1 MSMIQHGVLDARAM
15 SARATVRPWPWRRDV
30 ASAAD
35 AVSCASMSARSS
47 EGPPGEPGKWA
58 QMDLQSVIQG
68 EATGTEPGADAEFNA
83 LPDHNIGRLFGKYRI
98 TRRLGWGGMANVY
111 LAHPDGVP
119 DHEVAIKVLK
129 RAAALS
135 QATISRLIKEGQ
147 AISVI
152 RHPNVIQLVEPPGR
166 SDDGQVYLVMEL
178 LTGKPLSEIISEMFA
193 AKQVFS
199 WPRLAPLI
207 LQVCRALQATHKHK
221 IVHRDMKPSNCF
233 CTELDD
239 EPWHIKVL
247 DFGIAKVQSSGASE
261 DSIETP
267 LTQDGMF
274 VGTPHYAAPEIIERR
289 PESTI
294 DGRADIFSLGVMMYQ
309 CLTGELPFEKHR
321 KDVLAALFATARE
334 RPEPPRSRA
343 PTRDIPP
350 EVEAL
355 VMRAMEIDV
364 DKRFAN
370 VIDLAAAI
378 RATTRALRA
387 GSDSLSEL
395 SQSAGL
401 GEPTPPAAGRKDGE
415 PTLPSRAEVTPGA
428 SQRSASAKP
437 SSSSDVAATS
447 AVTPSIR
454 SVEAAS
460 ASRSGTA
467 KPPVS
472 NSDREVA
479 SESRRG
485 TAKPSV
491 SSSAE
496 AIPGASTTGKGAV
509 PAPAQPSPVPGS
521 LPSSGQSLTKRSGNE
536 ASSLQRY
543 KPLMIAGLM
552 VAGLL
557 AILALIVVETFGGAH
572 TSPNRTEAPRST
584 RPRP

>member
-1 MSMIQHGVLDARAM
+1 MSTAALDAVHNSGPAGREVI
-15 SARATVRPWPWRRDV
+15 SPGIGPRRATLRVARPGLRSAV
-30 ASAAD
+30 AAAD
-35 AVSCASMSARSS
+35 AVSCASMSARSP

-58 QMDLQSVIQG
+58 QMDLDSVIQG
-68 EATGTEPGADAEFNA
+68 ESTESEPGAELTA
-83 LPDHNIGRLFGKYRI
+83 LPDRNIGRLFGRYRI

-111 LAHPDGVP
+111 LAHPDGIP

-135 QATISRLIKEGQ
+135 QATISRFIKEGQ

-166 SDDGQVYLVMEL
+166 ADDGQVYLVMEL

-207 LQVCRALQATHKHK
+207 LQICRALQATHKHK

-334 RPEPPRSRA
+334 RPEPPRQRA

-364 DKRFAN
+364 DRRFAN
-370 VIDLAAAI
+370 IGELAAAI
-378 RATTRALRA
+378 RATTRSHPLGQRQPRRVHPVRRRKPWRA
-387 GSDSLSEL
+387 DP
-395 SQSAGL
+395 A
-401 GEPTPPAAGRKDGE
+401 EPRAARAANRR
-415 PTLPSRAEVTPGA
+415 SR
-428 SQRSASAKP
+428 R
-437 SSSSDVAATS
+437 TS
-447 AVTPSIR
+447 ARRLSPSPSATR
-454 SVEAAS
+454 RGRWAHAAAS
-460 ASRSGTA
+460 
-467 KPPVS
+467 
-472 NSDREVA
+472 
-479 SESRRG
+479 RR
-485 TAKPSV
+485 
-491 SSSAE
+491 
-496 AIPGASTTGKGAV
+496 
-509 PAPAQPSPVPGS
+509 
-521 LPSSGQSLTKRSGNE
+521 R
-536 ASSLQRY
+536 R
-543 KPLMIAGLM
+543 
-552 VAGLL
+552 
-557 AILALIVVETFGGAH
+557 
-572 TSPNRTEAPRST
+572 
-584 RPRP
+584 

>member
-1 MSMIQHGVLDARAM
+1 
-15 SARATVRPWPWRRDV
+15 
-30 ASAAD
+30 
-35 AVSCASMSARSS
+35 MSARSP

-58 QMDLQSVIQG
+58 PMALDSVIQG
-68 EATGTEPGADAEFNA
+68 EPAATEPGAEPNA
-83 LPDHNIGRLFGKYRI
+83 LPDRNIGRLFGKYRI

-135 QATISRLIKEGQ
+135 QATISRFIKEGQ

-166 SDDGQVYLVMEL
+166 ADDGQVYLVMEL

-193 AKQVFS
+193 ARQVFS

-207 LQVCRALQATHKHK
+207 LQICRALQATHKHK

-247 DFGIAKVQSSGASE
+247 DFGIAKVQSSGGSE

-350 EVEAL
+350 DVEAL

-364 DKRFAN
+364 DRRFAN

-395 SQSAGL
+395 TQSTGL
-401 GEPTPPAAGRKDGE
+401 GEATPPTTGRKDGE
-415 PTLPSRAEVTPGA
+415 PTIPASVGAEPSSAA
-428 SQRSASAKP
+428 SSAASVSRSDAASPSASSAARSGESTSAAKP
-437 SSSSDVAATS
+437 SASSSSGAAPGVST
-447 AVTPSIR
+447 AAGK
-454 SVEAAS
+454 SVEA
-460 ASRSGTA
+460 TA
-467 KPPVS
+467 
-472 NSDREVA
+472 A
-479 SESRRG
+479 QA
-485 TAKPSV
+485 T
-491 SSSAE
+491 
-496 AIPGASTTGKGAV
+496 
-509 PAPAQPSPVPGS
+509 PAQTSPAQPSP
-521 LPSSGQSLTKRSGNE
+521 
-536 ASSLQRY
+536 AAQRY
-543 KPLMIAGLM
+543 KPLVIAGLM

-557 AILALIVVETFGGAH
+557 AILALIVVEALRGAP
-572 TSPNRTEAPRST
+572 TSPDRSDAPRT
-584 RPRP
+584 ARPVS